1 LNELKPKK
9 KKMTLSAVIRY
20 VFGLF
25 FLLIGIV
32 SLFDGDSEIL
42 PGIFSILIG
51 VVSTPAIADPLES
64 KLNVSPSAPLRVIIV
79 FCLFMAIGATADPVE
94 HTTDS
99 NKVLITAPVTSN
111 NGTTALSVPA
121 STETPEV
128 TPAETPDNKGTLNIV
143 TSPTGA
149 IVTVDGISQGLSPV
163 NGLSVDEGNHI
174 VDLYLSGYN
183 PKTLTVYIKNSDTK
197 TISWTFTPYVD
208 PAPTPVETPEV
219 TQTETP
225 EVTPTETPEVTPTET
240 PEVTPTETPEVTP
253 TEAPPSE
260 PIETQVTASDSP
272 SITTSNTI
280 DTNSGLLY
288 ASSESDVYHAAWCG
302 YVKRIKPENLITFNS
317 VQEAE
322 ANGYRACKKCGG

>member
-1 LNELKPKK
+1 MNELKPKK

-219 TQTETP
+219 T
-225 EVTPTETPEVTPTET
+225 
-240 PEVTPTETPEVTP
+240 PTETPEVTP

>member
-1 LNELKPKK
+1 MSRGEDLNELKPKK

-121 STETPEV
+121 STETP
-128 TPAETPDNKGTLNIV
+128 DNKGTLNIV

-225 EVTPTETPEVTPTET
+225 EVTPTEA

-288 ASSESDVYHAAWCG
+288 ASSESDVYHAAWCS